1 MRRTLVLSVRGKR
14 STLFD
19 SMTPS
24 ASIKSIVLISVMV
37 EFLLGEAMTATLM
50 GSRHLVSQLE
60 VANQLL
66 IGSLAQIR
74 RASITM

>member
-1 MRRTLVLSVRGKR
+1 
-14 STLFD
+14 
-19 SMTPS
+19 
-24 ASIKSIVLISVMV
+24 MV

-66 IGSLAQIR
+66 IGSLLRRSGVHPSPCNEGDGRATLFLLLTNGRIR
-74 RASITM
+74 TSVCVCVC